1 MLEDKENWVIPKND
15 ADWQFPGVFSDT
27 DKHEQCVLFI
37 ENYRSVYPTCPK
49 NLDFLWSDI
58 QLPKGKVNNYKTSIT
73 IDGKDEQVFYKSAPC
88 NGVKVCSE
96 KGCHYV
102 APIRELRR
110 CKNHSSK
117 PLQKTNDMER
127 CPVQFGYIY
136 PVDHQRDH
144 HRWILG
150 FVRQSKGPSSN
161 LHNHLIHSS
170 SHPLSKTVEDIH
182 KPAMANMTL
191 KPSDVSRGKGLGY
204 IPAAVDKYVLVWT
217 RFQEL

>member
-1 MLEDKENWVIPKND
+1 MLPKAIDEISNEDTSVLLCRAPSVEEMSCSESVQSTSRQGDGPPSKQQTSIRVGKGTHGLVTVRKLLEDKENWVILKND
-15 ADWQFPGVFSDT
+15 ANWQFPGVFSDT

-37 ENYRSVYPTCPK
+37 EDYRSVYPTCPK

-58 QLPKGKVNNYKTSIT
+58 QLSKGKVNNYKTSIT
-73 IDGKDEQVFYKSAPC
+73 IDRKDEQLFYKSAPC

-117 PLQKTNDMER
+117 PLQKTSDMER

-144 HRWILG
+144 R
-150 FVRQSKGPSSN
+150 S
-161 LHNHLIHSS
+161 
-170 SHPLSKTVEDIH
+170 
-182 KPAMANMTL
+182 
-191 KPSDVSRGKGLGY
+191 GY
-204 IPAAVDKYVLVWT
+204 
-217 RFQEL
+217 